1 MKALE
6 ELKIKWNERFE
17 RATTNRC
24 FPPPVAQPKE
34 PELVRGLRK
43 AIRCLVP
50 LSKTEKTTGILGENS
65 RSTAGNT
72 RTPDSDGLP
81 ETEKATGR
89 LEGKVGADM
98 DSRVAGEV
106 ARPLSMDDVNPRFS
120 AAVSPGCADVSPK
133 SAADVSPGCAD
144 VSPKSAADVSP
155 KSAHDIMPAFST
167 DVSRGIRD
175 DVAHIRSNSPPP
187 PSTPTGLFVGNIPLH
202 TCPNLTVEDKITHAF
217 NNSTRKTLSYVAPT
231 IQNGEVVVRPT
242 LDTIRNGSTRWRT
255 TAVGYFLGK
264 RQYYHHVKEFALSVW
279 PGLREVTATIH
290 GFFFFQF
297 KTVAHMEEIIE
308 GGPWLFQGQPIVLQ
322 KWVPGMVM
330 RKLKHT
336 QVPVWI
342 KLRHLPV
349 ELWTEEGLSIVASS
363 IGKPLYPDAITRACT
378 RLDFARVCVMLDVHS
393 KIHKHIIIMAP
404 NEEGGETP

>member
-1 MKALE
+1 M
-6 ELKIKWNERFE
+6 N
-17 RATTNRC
+17 
-24 FPPPVAQPKE
+24 
-34 PELVRGLRK
+34 
-43 AIRCLVP
+43 
-50 LSKTEKTTGILGENS
+50 LS
-65 RSTAGNT
+65 
-72 RTPDSDGLP
+72 
-81 ETEKATGR
+81 
-89 LEGKVGADM
+89 
-98 DSRVAGEV
+98 
-106 ARPLSMDDVNPRFS
+106 
-120 AAVSPGCADVSPK
+120 
-133 SAADVSPGCAD
+133 
-144 VSPKSAADVSP
+144 
-155 KSAHDIMPAFST
+155 
-167 DVSRGIRD
+167 
-175 DVAHIRSNSPPP
+175 
-187 PSTPTGLFVGNIPLH
+187 
-202 TCPNLTVEDKITHAF
+202 HAF
-217 NNSTRKTLSYVAPT
+217 NNTTRKTLSYVAPT

-264 RQYYHHVKEFALSVW
+264 RPYYHHVKEFALSVW

-349 ELWTEEGLSIVASS
+349 ELWTEEGLSIVASG
-363 IGKPLYPDAITRACT
+363 IGKPLYPDAITRTCT

-404 NEEGGETP
+404 DEEGGETPCKVEVEYEWLPPKCTCCMTLGHAAKDCAINKASKPVKPSVSVYVPKKGPSQPPPVPYRDIPRPAREVETQREGREVTDGPSREERGRAIIIYNAFDALHQLEDTEELIRGPTQSSPISGDPC